1 MHDSQVPKIPSI
13 LTSQVR
19 RGSSSW
25 TLGCDISLGHT
36 AVNDKVAA
44 VDEAGLVG
52 SQEEDSLCLLDG
64 LTETAG
70 REVDLTPVTLG
81 LVVSEPVLQERSVQ
95 RCRAECVEAEALA
108 SVNNGE
114 LAGHRKNGTLG
125 GCVGKLRSGGANECD
140 NGCCVDDAALGLL
153 VLAER
158 ENGVLAAE
166 PYALDVDVLGQI
178 PDLFGC
184 IDGVCDC
191 LVCSL
196 PFMNLLS

>member
-1 MHDSQVPKIPSI
+1 MHDSQVPKIPSV

-36 AVNDKVAA
+36 AVNDKVTT

-125 GCVGKLRSGGANECD
+125 GCVGKLRSGGANKCD